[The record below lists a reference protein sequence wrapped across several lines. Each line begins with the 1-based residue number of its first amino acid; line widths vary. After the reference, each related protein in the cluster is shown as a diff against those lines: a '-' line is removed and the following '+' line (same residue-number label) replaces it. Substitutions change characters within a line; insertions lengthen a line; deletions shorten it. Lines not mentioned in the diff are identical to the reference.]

1 MTNGA
6 RLSAGRPS
14 AWTGAISGLITAA
27 VAIGVAQLIAGLTKP
42 EASPV
47 VAVGQC
53 VIGSTPLPVKDW
65 ATSTFGTNDK
75 TFLIGGVLVLLFA
88 FAAVIG
94 IVAMRRLAYGM
105 WGLAVFAAIGLAA
118 VLTRPDST
126 GSWIWPTILGACGG
140 AVALARL
147 AKTATE
153 AAAAK
158 AAQRAAAQPV
168 PPIVF
173 GGTGRGATEFAID
186 ERGWD
191 EEPAAGDEPP
201 RERPPWRQSAPDER
215 AGHEEPAADDEP
227 TAGDE
232 PADDHE
238 MGWFAGGAAAT
249 GEAGDTSPAPA
260 APRPAQQSR
269 PGQAAGWDWG
279 ASTPGAARSPLVPT
293 GGRRAF
299 LWTAGLS
306 LVAAAAGE
314 YIGREAATRQNV
326 TAARSAIRFPAPAVK
341 APPLP
346 AGINPKVAG
355 LSSFITPNGQFYRVD
370 TALVLP
376 EVSPVGWTLRIHGM
390 VRREVTISFNEL
402 LRRPLIEDY
411 ITLTCVSNPV
421 GGPYVGNAKWLGA
434 SLASLLREAGPL
446 AGADQLLCTSVDGF
460 TSGTPLAVVLDGRD
474 ALVAVAMNGTALPV
488 AHGFPARLVVP
499 GLYGYVSACKWVTD
513 IEVTTFAKSQA
524 YWVGQGWAQQGPI
537 KTESR
542 IDVPNGNS
550 PIGSGPVTVAG
561 VAWAQ
566 HKGVAAVEV
575 QVDHGPW
582 NVATLAP
589 VPDIDTWRQWTWEW
603 ASPTPG
609 SHTIQARATDKT
621 GYTQTSVLA
630 NVAPN
635 GASGYPSVM
644 VTVKG

>member
-1 MTNGA
+1 MTTEAG
-6 RLSAGRPS
+6 LSAGRPR

-27 VAIGVAQLIAGLTKP
+27 AAMGVAQLIAGLTTP
-42 EASPV
+42 AASPV

-94 IVAMRRLAYGM
+94 ILAMRRLAYGM

-118 VLTRPDST
+118 VLTRPDSS
-126 GSWIWPTILGACGG
+126 GSWIWPTIVGACAG
-140 AVALARL
+140 AIVLARL
-147 AKTATE
+147 AKTATD
-153 AAAAK
+153 AAVGRAAL
-158 AAQRAAAQPV
+158 RAAARAL

-173 GGTGRGATEFAID
+173 GPAATATSPASDEPAGNEQARVGRA
-186 ERGWD
+186 WN
-191 EEPAAGDEPP
+191 EEPAF
-201 RERPPWRQSAPDER
+201 
-215 AGHEEPAADDEP
+215 DDEP
-227 TAGDE
+227 AGDDE
-232 PADDHE
+232 KI
-238 MGWFAGGAAAT
+238 GWLAGGTAAAEP
-249 GEAGDTSPAPA
+249 GDRPAGPA
-260 APRPAQQSR
+260 APTPARQ
-269 PGQAAGWDWG
+269 PGGGWEWE
-279 ASTPGAARSPLVPT
+279 PGAPGPARSPLVVPT

-306 LVAAAAGE
+306 LAAAAAGE
-314 YIGREAATRQNV
+314 YVGREAATRQNV
-326 TAARSAIRFPAPAVK
+326 SAARSAIRFPAAAVK

-355 LSSFITPNGQFYRVD
+355 LSSFITPNSQFYRVD

-376 EVSPVGWTLRIHGM
+376 EVSPVGWKLRIHGM
-390 VRREVTISFNEL
+390 VRRAVTITFDEL

-421 GGPYVGNAKWLGA
+421 SGPYVGNAKWLGA
-434 SLASLLREAGPL
+434 SLASLLRAAGPL

-460 TSGTPLAVVLDGRD
+460 TSGTPLAVVMDGRD

-513 IEVTTFAKSQA
+513 IEVTTFARAQA
-524 YWVGQGWAQQGPI
+524 YWVGQGWSQQGPI

-542 IDVPNGNS
+542 IDVPSGGS
-550 PIGSGPVTVAG
+550 AIGPGPVTVAG

-566 HKGVAAVEV
+566 HKGIAAVEV
-575 QVDHGPW
+575 QVDNGPW

-589 VPDIDTWRQWTWEW
+589 VPGIDTWRQWTWEW
-603 ASPTPG
+603 TSPARG
-609 SHTIQARATDKT
+609 NHTIQARATDKT
-621 GYTQTSVLA
+621 GYTQTSVIA
-630 NVAPN
+630 DVAPN
-635 GASGYPSVM
+635 GASGYPSVQ

>member
-6 RLSAGRPS
+6 RPTVGHPS
-14 AWTGAISGLITAA
+14 VWTGAISGLITAA
-27 VAIGVAQLIAGLTKP
+27 VAIGVAQLIAGLTRP
-42 EASPV
+42 QASPV

-88 FAAVIG
+88 FAVVIG
-94 IVAMRRLAYGM
+94 ILAMRRLAYGM
-105 WGLAVFAAIGLAA
+105 AGLGVFAVIGLAA

-126 GSWIWPTILGACGG
+126 PSWIWATIIGACAG
-140 AVALARL
+140 AIALSRL
-147 AKTATE
+147 ATTATD
-153 AAAAK
+153 AAAAR
-158 AAQRAAAQPV
+158 AAQQAAARPL

-173 GGTGRGATEFAID
+173 GAGSAPAADTTG
-186 ERGWD
+186 
-191 EEPAAGDEPP
+191 EPAEAAATSEPAEDAAATSEP
-201 RERPPWRQSAPDER
+201 AESTTAAPPS
-215 AGHEEPAADDEP
+215 EPAADERPSWAGETGWIAAGPASADEASP
-227 TAGDE
+227 AS
-232 PADDHE
+232 PAD
-238 MGWFAGGAAAT
+238 
-249 GEAGDTSPAPA
+249 
-260 APRPAQQSR
+260 
-269 PGQAAGWDWG
+269 AGWDWKP
-279 ASTPGAARSPLVPT
+279 TVPGQATSPLAPT

-299 LWTAGLS
+299 LWTAGVS

-326 TAARSAIRFPAPAVK
+326 SAARSAIRFPAPAVK

-376 EVSPVGWTLRIHGM
+376 EVSPTGWTLRIHGM
-390 VRREVTISFNEL
+390 VRREVTITFDQL

-411 ITLTCVSNPV
+411 ITLCCVSNPV
-421 GGPYVGNAKWLGA
+421 SGPYIGNAKWLGA
-434 SLASLLREAGPL
+434 SLASLVREAGPL
-446 AGADQLLCTSVDGF
+446 AGADELLCTSVDGF

-474 ALVAVAMNGTALPV
+474 ALVAVAMNGAALPV

-513 IEVTTFAKSQA
+513 IKVTTFAQSQA
-524 YWVGQGWAQQGPI
+524 YWTDQGWAAQGPI

-542 IDVPNGNS
+542 IDVPSG
-550 PIGSGPVTVAG
+550 GSAIAAAPVTVAG

-566 HKGVAAVEV
+566 HKGIAAVEV
-575 QVDHGPW
+575 QVDNGPW
-582 NVATLAP
+582 NEATLAP
-589 VPDIDTWRQWTWEW
+589 VPDIDTWRQWTWQW
-603 ASPTPG
+603 TNPAPG

-621 GYTQTSVLA
+621 GYTQTSAIA

-635 GASGYPSVM
+635 GASGYPSVQ